1 MASILKFTDEEKKR
15 VGLGPAV
22 AQSSG
27 GIKGRIAAIASFI
40 PNVLFP
46 EVCSACA
53 LQPWGEV
60 ITQR

>member
-46 EVCSACA
+46 EVCAACA
-53 LQPWGEV
+53 LQPW
-60 ITQR
+60 